1 MVNPIIALGLLAGA
15 VVVVGSGALGGLGG
29 FFGGIK
35 DSLSGGGG
43 AVSTESTS
51 TIIDLGGGVT
61 IPDNTGEFS
70 TPAEGKAN
78 INSPVG
84 DGSFLVPS
92 QDPAL
97 VVAGI
102 TQKQQEALFRFR
114 SDQAGQENLANT
126 IDFFRKLQAQQL
138 SQTSLGTSVILS
150 EKDIARVIS
159 QQVSRTEQADIAA
172 LDLRRGDSEFKLS
185 GADTVL
191 LKRLEAERARIGVFD
206 SSSVQNPN
214 FNLGLPSSASKAD
227 IELAIRQQ
235 NENKIRLLRNE
246 QIAIQRET
254 NIKIGNVIIEATGAS
269 TLEQQKQIFT
279 GLNISG
285 GSALNAKTIGRLQEL
300 GFI

>member
-1 MVNPIIALGLLAGA
+1 VVNPVIALGLLAGA
-15 VVVVGSGALGGLGG
+15 VVVVGSGALTG
-29 FFGGIK
+29 FFGSVK
-35 DSLSGGGG
+35 DSLGIGGGG
-43 AVSTESTS
+43 SVSTESTS

-61 IPDNTGEFS
+61 IPDNTGKFS
-70 TPAEGKAN
+70 SPAEGKAN
-78 INSPVG
+78 IFSPVG

-92 QDPAL
+92 QDPSL
-97 VVAGI
+97 VVAGV
-102 TQKQQEALFRFR
+102 TQKQQEALLRFR
-114 SDQAGQENLANT
+114 TDQAGQETLSNT

-138 SQTSLGTSVILS
+138 SQTSLGTAVILS
-150 EKDIARVIS
+150 EKDIQRVIS
-159 QQVSRTEQADIAA
+159 QQLSRTEQADIAA

-206 SSSVQNPN
+206 SSSIQNPN
-214 FNLGLPSSASKAD
+214 FNLGLPSGASKED

-246 QIAIQRET
+246 QIAIQKET